1 MMVTTRG
8 RRVVGARG
16 KKGGMVITRTIEEWC
31 CSLASASPPWAQSAQ
46 AGHDGASAVVA
57 AEAVKGV

>member
-1 MMVTTRG
+1 MFAG
-8 RRVVGARG
+8 KFGIQQKNQRVV
-16 KKGGMVITRTIEEWC
+16 
-31 CSLASASPPWAQSAQ
+31 SSASPPWVQSAQ